1 LLAQAKVAWADVWV
15 GAAVTA
21 VLFSVGRLFIL
32 YYLGQTV
39 VVKLYGSAA
48 PLVII
53 LLWAYYSSHIL
64 LFGAEFTA
72 VYASE
77 CGSRLVPTDDSVAVR
92 EPAKTNEALQQSR
105 GKQPTVSPETR
116 KYTGRREALTM
127 IQEAEETRIQSE
139 A

>member
-1 LLAQAKVAWADVWV
+1 
-15 GAAVTA
+15 
-21 VLFSVGRLFIL
+21 
-32 YYLGQTV
+32 V

-77 CGSRLVPTDDSVAVR
+77 CGSRLVPTDDAVAVR

-105 GKQPTVSPETR
+105 GKQPTVSPEIR